1 MATFRFSLVS
11 PEKLLFAGQVDQVD
25 LPGTEGDFGVLADHA
40 PIVAAL
46 RPGIVTV
53 NFGTDREKF
62 VVYGGPAEFATA
74 ELTVLADL
82 ATSIEDVDLTELKTR
97 IEEMQE
103 GLTKTP
109 PGDELDRA
117 LPYSITTNR
126 STSIWLRQSF
136 LVNSCDQDRTHD
148 KLQQTRAGLRSQ
160 VHP

>member
-97 IEEMQE
+97 IEEVQE
-103 GLTKTP
+103 GFARRRARSRLAL
-109 PGDELDRA
+109 LDHYQSIHINLA
-117 LPYSITTNR
+117 PAILP
-126 STSIWLRQSF
+126 
-136 LVNSCDQDRTHD
+136 CE
-148 KLQQTRAGLRSQ
+148 
-160 VHP
+160 